1 MTVHHK
7 HYSTNGTNKKVCFE
21 EAFLDL
27 GLQDKVVAVAAA
39 SQGLGRAIAYRLA
52 QEGARVAICG
62 RDEGALKGAAQAIHE
77 ATGAKVLAIRADL
90 TQAEQVKQF
99 VDEAAA
105 HFSGLDALVTNAGG
119 PPAGNFLDFDDRA
132 WGQAFQLVLMSVVR
146 LIRASIPHLKARG
159 GGRIVNVTSVSVK
172 QPIDDLLLSNTLRMG
187 VLGLSKSLAN
197 ELGPENITVNCVCP
211 GYTETARL
219 GHLFARR
226 AEAAGLSADEVRTE
240 LAARVPLRR
249 LGQPEELADL
259 VALLCS
265 GRAGYLTGAAVQVDG
280 GTVQGYY

>member
-1 MTVHHK
+1 MD
-7 HYSTNGTNKKVCFE
+7 
-21 EAFLDL
+21 LD
-27 GLQDKVVAVAAA
+27 LQDKVVAVAAA
-39 SQGLGRAIAYRLA
+39 SQGLGRAIAHRLA

-62 RDEGALKGAAQAIHE
+62 RDEGALKGAAQAIH
-77 ATGAKVLAIRADL
+77 ADTGAKVLAIRADL
-90 TQAEQVKQF
+90 TQADQVQQF

-105 HFSGLDALVTNAGG
+105 RFDGLDALVTNAGG

-146 LIRASIPHLKARG
+146 LIRAAIPHLKARG

-172 QPIDDLLLSNTLRMG
+172 QPIDDLILSNTLRTG
-187 VLGLSKSLAN
+187 VLGLSKSLSN
-197 ELGPENITVNCVCP
+197 ELGPDGITVNCVCP
-211 GYTETARL
+211 GYTETGRL
-219 GHLFARR
+219 GELFARR
-226 AEAAGLSADEVRTE
+226 GEATGLSADEVGAR
-240 LAARVPLRR
+240 LAQSVPLRR

-265 GRAGYLTGAAVQVDG
+265 ARAGYLTGAAIQLDG